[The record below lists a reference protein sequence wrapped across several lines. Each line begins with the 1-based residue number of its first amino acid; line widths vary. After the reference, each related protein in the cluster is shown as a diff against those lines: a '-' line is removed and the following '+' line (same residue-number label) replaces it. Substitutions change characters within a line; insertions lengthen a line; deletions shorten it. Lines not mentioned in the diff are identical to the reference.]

1 MKLPQIIFNIK
12 TKGICSEVTQAAASV
27 ISHKLK
33 CENGYSACVCVCVEA
48 ENRTQFAIVLR

>member
-1 MKLPQIIFNIK
+1 MKMELPQIIFNIK

-27 ISHKLK
+27 ILK
-33 CENGYSACVCVCVEA
+33 CENGYSARVCVCVEV

>member
-33 CENGYSACVCVCVEA
+33 YENGYSARACVCRLKTEHSLP
-48 ENRTQFAIVLR
+48 QS